1 MWKVKTLKIY
11 RQNGVFL
18 AFIKASNNEIT
29 KVRSELY
36 FILCLNLI
44 KVFRKTYENMES
56 MPMPNQTIAIEEMEE
71 PADAIIT
78 L

>member
-29 KVRSELY
+29 KVKGELY

-56 MPMPNQTIAIEEMEE
+56 MPMPNQEVAIEEIEE
-71 PADAIIT
+71 PVDAIIT

>member
-1 MWKVKTLKIY
+1 MWKVKSLKLY

-18 AFIKASNNEIT
+18 AFIKASKNGIT
-29 KVRSELY
+29 KVRSKLY
-36 FILCLNLI
+36 FILCFNFI

-56 MPMPNQTIAIEEMEE
+56 MPMPNQEITIEQLEE
-71 PADAIIT
+71 PVDAIIT

>member
-29 KVRSELY
+29 KVKGELY
-36 FILCLNLI
+36 FILCLNFI

>member
-29 KVRSELY
+29 KVKGELY

-56 MPMPNQTIAIEEMEE
+56 MPMPNQEVTIEEIEE
-71 PADAIIT
+71 PVDAIIT

>member
-1 MWKVKTLKIY
+1 MWKVKSLKLY

-29 KVRSELY
+29 KVKSKLH
-36 FILCLNLI
+36 FILCFNFI
-44 KVFRKTYENMES
+44 KVFRKTYENMQS
-56 MPMPNQTIAIEEMEE
+56 MPMPNQEINIEQMEE
-71 PADAIIT
+71 AVEAIIT